1 MELQFAYQKQ
11 TIRTITDENEQVWFA
26 GVDVCKSLDYQNV
39 TDILEKKLDDDE
51 KKLEYLTDSSG
62 QKRKTW
68 TINEFG
74 LYSLILS
81 STKPEAKEFKR
92 WVTHEILPSIRK
104 AGKYTIEQE
113 KNYNFNLKT
122 LSDTIISLKNDKEEL
137 QKKINEKKK
146 KIEKRT
152 TELTQLINQDRSQTQ
167 IEF

>member
-1 MELQFAYQKQ
+1 MELQFDYQKQ

-26 GVDVCKSLDYQNV
+26 GIDVCN
-39 TDILEKKLDDDE
+39 ILGYADSEQTVKKLDEDE
-51 KKLEYLTDSSG
+51 RMLDRIPDGSG
-62 QKRKTW
+62 QTRKTW
-68 TINEFG
+68 TVNEFG

-104 AGKYTIEQE
+104 AGKYTTEQE
-113 KNYNFNLKT
+113 KNHNFNLKT

-146 KIEKRT
+146 EIDKRT